1 MMNMFVYVL
10 SLLTLSV
17 LLTIGVYITYK
28 QVRAWIFF

>member
-1 MMNMFVYVL
+1 MNMFVYVL

-28 QVRAWIFF
+28 QVRTY